1 MKTKNI
7 KNTNVT
13 TIRPVK
19 VINKNNKS
27 TDKTIVNKPR
37 KSKFC

>member
-13 TIRPVK
+13 TTRPVK
-19 VINKNNKS
+19 VINKNNKI
-27 TDKTIVNKPR
+27 TDKTIVNNPR

>member
-1 MKTKNI
+1 MKTKII

-13 TIRPVK
+13 NARPVK

-27 TDKTIVNKPR
+27 TDKTVVNKPR